1 MGAVGQGLLDV
12 GGLGG
17 PETSSRLV
25 GMACCQRP
33 ASTSPARLS
42 AMVGGR
48 QQGDMAGGTRDKV
61 RGSPPS
67 GSNTSVPVSAMAP
80 RSG

>member
-1 MGAVGQGLLDV
+1 MGAVV
-12 GGLGG
+12 GSAGCRRSWRGR
-17 PETSSRLV
+17 ETSNRLV

-33 ASTSPARLS
+33 AATSPARLS
-42 AMVGGR
+42 VMVEAASR
-48 QQGDMAGGTRDKV
+48 AIWQGAPGQV

-67 GSNTSVPVSAMAP
+67 GNNTSVPVSAMAP